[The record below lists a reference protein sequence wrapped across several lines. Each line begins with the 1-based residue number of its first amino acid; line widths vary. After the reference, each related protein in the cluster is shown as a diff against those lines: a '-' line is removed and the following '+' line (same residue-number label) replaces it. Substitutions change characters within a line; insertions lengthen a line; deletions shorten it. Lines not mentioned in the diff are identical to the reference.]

1 MQTETERILRNLS
14 ILGSISQNDKVN
26 TNADTF
32 AIYVPTVMR
41 GLARMWYGEARH
53 CNILRIQ
60 ETVRNATG
68 IVREYMVDIHRME
81 GDNKQDFTRAMRQ
94 KQCNR
99 IVRALEDAMK
109 GLVNLQQTYRDDIT
123 MHSQI
128 SLLVSEIE
136 DFLSI
141 INSPSSAPSVSC
153 GGLLQS

>member
-1 MQTETERILRNLS
+1 MQTETERILRNLA

-68 IVREYMVDIHRME
+68 IVREYMAEIGTMQGE
-81 GDNKQDFTRAMRQ
+81 TQDFTRAMRQ
-94 KQCNR
+94 KQCSR
-99 IVRALEDAMK
+99 IVRAMGDAMK

-141 INSPSSAPSVSC
+141 IKPPSSDSSVSC
-153 GGLLQS
+153 GGLLRN